1 MDKYLEYTF
10 VGALT
15 LDQAEEVLLQS
26 KIECYINLHKDYY
39 GFKPR
44 SFVRDD
50 EYGITCWEVDE
61 LIERIL
67 ISRQRDEWE
76 NLSTSAKNAK
86 ALAEHV
92 NTSTNNELRLKLL
105 AAQ

>member
-1 MDKYLEYTF
+1 MDFLDYRFIGPLSK
-10 VGALT
+10 
-15 LDQAEEVLLQS
+15 DQAEEALLQS
-26 KIECYINLHKDYY
+26 KIEFYIYLHKDYY

-61 LIERIL
+61 LIELIY

-92 NTSTNNELRLKLL
+92 NTSTNNELRNALM